1 MNIYIAPDQDS
12 QNEDD
17 EFARILYEQLLSEQT
32 REMLSNGA
40 ANNTIATLSNFQI
53 HKK

>member
-17 EFARILYEQLLSEQT
+17 EFARILYEQLLREQT
-32 REMLSNGA
+32 KEMILNDV
-40 ANNTIATLSNFQI
+40 ANNTIATSSELDNQ
-53 HKK
+53 

>member
-1 MNIYIAPDQDS
+1 MNIYIALDQDS

-17 EFARILYEQLLSEQT
+17 EFARILYEQLLREQT

-40 ANNTIATLSNFQI
+40 ANNTIATSSELDNQ
-53 HKK
+53 

>member
-17 EFARILYEQLLSEQT
+17 EFARILYEQLLREQT
-32 REMLSNGA
+32 KEMILNGV
-40 ANNTIATLSNFQI
+40 ANNTIATSSELDNQ
-53 HKK
+53 

>member
-17 EFARILYEQLLSEQT
+17 EFARILYEQLLREQT
-32 REMLSNGA
+32 KEMILNGV
-40 ANNTIATLSNFQI
+40 ANNIIATSSELDNQ
-53 HKK
+53 